1 VEDRVCG
8 VGAYLGSRQL
18 VPLAFIFPNDM
29 VVWLT
34 KLGCLHLHW
43 GSLKVVEACR
53 LGARL
58 QLPPSPGL
66 VQVWAFARGANDALE
81 QNPNLAGSSAKSDSV
96 EFPELARF
104 CQILDSKV
112 LVPIHQKLVN

>member
-1 VEDRVCG
+1 
-8 VGAYLGSRQL
+8 
-18 VPLAFIFPNDM
+18 
-29 VVWLT
+29 
-34 KLGCLHLHW
+34 LHSW
-43 GSLKVVEACR
+43 NIPIPFCI
-53 LGARL
+53 
-58 QLPPSPGL
+58 P
-66 VQVWAFARGANDALE
+66 LE